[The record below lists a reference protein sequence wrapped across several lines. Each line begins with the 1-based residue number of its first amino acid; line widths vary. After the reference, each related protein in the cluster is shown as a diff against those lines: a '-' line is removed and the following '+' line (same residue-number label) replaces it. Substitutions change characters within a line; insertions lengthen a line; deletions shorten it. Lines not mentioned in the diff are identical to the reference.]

1 MAVKAAIAGENG
13 KMITLVRQE
22 GTQYKY
28 TTVLAE
34 LSDAAN
40 GKKNVPAEF
49 INDKGNHITD
59 AMRDYVRPL
68 VQGETPIT
76 ISDDGLPV
84 SMRFERKPLEKK
96 LPKYL

>member
-1 MAVKAAIAGENG
+1 
-13 KMITLVRQE
+13 MITLVRQD
-22 GTQYKY
+22 GAQYKC

-34 LSDAAN
+34 LSDAAKDE
-40 GKKNVPAEF
+40 KKVPAEF

-68 VQGETPIT
+68 VQGEARIR
-76 ISDDGLPV
+76 IDEDGLPV
-84 SMRFERKPLEKK
+84 FMRFERKQLERK